1 MLAKSEVCYGYCH
14 AFFIE
19 LRLSAFVSFAIIFLV
34 FFQIFSFFS
43 FCFFSL
49 DILRYL
55 FFYILSFYFFFSSD
69 NSYTYF
75 LLSPPS
81 SLSPC
86 LSLSL
91 SLLISLYHFYNI
103 LWSYLVLFLCFFDN
117 KLFHLFLNIIEII
130 MTHFFLFFFFS
141 LFCIIFAHIPKI
153 NSKITS
159 FNRNNCSIIE
169 NHSFLH

>member
-55 FFYILSFYFFFSSD
+55 FFYILSFYFFFLQIIPTLTFCS
-69 NSYTYF
+69 
-75 LLSPPS
+75 LPPPLSLPV
-81 SLSPC
+81 
-86 LSLSL
+86 SLSL